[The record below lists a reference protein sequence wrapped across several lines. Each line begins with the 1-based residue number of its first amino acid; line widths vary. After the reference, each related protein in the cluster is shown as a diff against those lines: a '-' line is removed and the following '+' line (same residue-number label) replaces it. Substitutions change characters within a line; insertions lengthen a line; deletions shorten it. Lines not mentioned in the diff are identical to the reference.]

1 MRKIKLLGLSL
12 ILGLTLSG
20 SSVLAQNGIGIIG
33 PMIGRITNASG
44 RGISGA
50 VITVI
55 PIGSCFEWAGNSA
68 GTSSFGYYSLDVHY
82 DCTIIVT
89 PSKKN
94 TVFTPSS
101 MIISIDGGYENVN
114 FIAN

>member
-12 ILGLTLSG
+12 IVGLILSG
-20 SSVLAQNGIGIIG
+20 SSVLAQDEIGIIG
-33 PMIGRITNASG
+33 PMNGRITNASG

-50 VITVI
+50 VITII
-55 PIGSCFEWAGNSA
+55 PIGSCFEWAGVSA
-68 GTSSFGYYSLDVHY
+68 ITSSFGYYSLDVHY

-94 TVFTPSS
+94 MVFTPNSI
-101 MIISIDGGYENVN
+101 IISIDGGYENVN
-114 FIAN
+114 FIAD

>member
-1 MRKIKLLGLSL
+1 MRKIKFLGLSL
-12 ILGLTLSG
+12 ILGLILSG
-20 SSVLAQNGIGIIG
+20 SSVLAQDEIGIIG
-33 PMIGRITNASG
+33 PMNGRITNASG

-82 DCTIIVT
+82 DCTILVT
-89 PSKKN
+89 TTKKGMS
-94 TVFTPSS
+94 FTPSALLL
-101 MIISIDGGYENVN
+101 SIDSTYENVN